1 MSCTVDKSIRII
13 VSDGIVF
20 AYIFLASLAAS
31 SAASAEMLESFK
43 SLLVVIESRA
53 IALTI
58 CSGLNSK
65 SISPESQIS
74 VYLLLSRITPDR
86 GVQTPESPDLTG
98 LVKYGGSNEDV
109 SDCIRV
115 TVRWWSSIFKVSI
128 AILFYRSWDSN
139 RTSSVGS
146 SIREISNTGSLKST
160 SKSAKIV
167 SATLWIISLKCN
179 FRNF

>member
-20 AYIFLASLAAS
+20 AYIFLASLAAN

-43 SLLVVIESRA
+43 SLRVVIESRA

-74 VYLLLSRITPDR
+74 VYSFHSRIS
-86 GVQTPESPDLTG
+86 PENPDLTG
-98 LVKYGGSNEDV
+98 LIKNGGSNDDIG
-109 SDCIRV
+109 DCIRV

-128 AILFYRSWDSN
+128 AIFFYRSWNSN

-146 SIREISNTGSLKST
+146 SIREISNTWSLKST

-167 SATLWIISLKCN
+167 SAALWIISLKCIFGN
-179 FRNF
+179 F